1 MYEAAETDQVED
13 FYNFLRLLPLGEI
26 LGLILEFSGLEW
38 VAEMGF
44 KNF

>member
-26 LGLILEFSGLEW
+26 LGLIFGVFRAGMSCGD
-38 VAEMGF
+38 GF
-44 KNF
+44 